1 MRGVGAA
8 CLGLARC
15 CGMKE
20 YSNHCHRRVV
30 SCTCE
35 YCTPAV
41 FEKVMLSATYSTPKR
56 SDSEAASSAN
66 RPNSTT
72 FMPPMFCAD
81 ENFTPSNLSSCIWAR
96 YSAIVGYAVL
106 IAANG
111 NDGLGKA
118 RNKRPDVVVS
128 HLMMPCDGRHDI
140 RRRLGVRPSVTRYSG
155 GPQFCRRGAAARCVC
170 QRVSKDGQEGR
181 TGY

>member
-1 MRGVGAA
+1 MASPRVLLVDDDVNV
-8 CLGLARC
+8 LGTLGTLIAER
-15 CGMKE
+15 
-20 YSNHCHRRVV
+20 
-30 SCTCE
+30 
-35 YCTPAV
+35 
-41 FEKVMLSATYSTPKR
+41 
-56 SDSEAASSAN
+56 
-66 RPNSTT
+66 
-72 FMPPMFCAD
+72 
-81 ENFTPSNLSSCIWAR
+81 
-96 YSAIVGYAVL
+96 GYAVL

-155 GPQFCRRGAAARCVC
+155 APQFCRRGAAARCVC